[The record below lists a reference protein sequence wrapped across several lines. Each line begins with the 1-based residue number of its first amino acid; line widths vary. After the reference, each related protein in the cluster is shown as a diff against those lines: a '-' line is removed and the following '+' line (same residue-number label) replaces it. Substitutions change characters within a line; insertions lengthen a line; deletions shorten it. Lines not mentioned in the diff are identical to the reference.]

1 MLSYDSYP
9 ETFIALDLETTGLDP
24 QKDEIFEIGA
34 VKIIVGKTS
43 EVFSE
48 LVLIHNPLPFG
59 IRKLTGIQE
68 SDLKDKP
75 SIQEILPK
83 LERFLEKDP
92 LVLHNPSFDLSFLDK
107 NGLKIVNTVYDTL
120 ELSRILL
127 PTLKNHKL
135 KTLLEVFHIQEEQ
148 SHRAVD
154 DAEGV
159 AKLFLSLLKLL
170 DELEPETLDRIL
182 RLVRPVRFSEKELF
196 EIAVKRSFE
205 KALIRKKKIVGDPEI
220 VSGHELPLQPTNTIG
235 SGKLKEKKEIIP
247 LDPKEAEGFFQQ
259 GGLLSKSL
267 SGYESRREQAEM
279 ATSVTEAFNQK
290 QYLIAEAGTG
300 TGKSL
305 AYLIPSI
312 LWACRNG
319 ERVIL
324 STNTKNLQDQLF
336 YKDLPLLKKIMEEE
350 FRVTLLKGRS
360 NYLCP
365 KRWKEILRNPDLYL
379 SSEERIAILPLIL
392 LAEKTQTGDI
402 SENHGFHLEMNSG
415 LWAKLTC
422 PERNEKDSHQRCF
435 LTIAREAAQKSHLVI
450 VNHPLLLSD
459 LATENRIL
467 TPFTRL
473 VLDEAHN
480 LEKVATEH
488 LGIEVSFYRLK
499 RIIVRLQEGQRRGL
513 LPLLQNRVER
523 GRISG
528 KIKESLLRCLE
539 NLLQKIPE
547 TQEKGIAFFQIVS
560 SSLPSRKMR
569 YKPSDLFLEKIGEE
583 GDELYHV
590 LNKLESELET
600 LRKDLQDLKP
610 FQENLQDLEDVSY
623 ELHQYSKS
631 LGLLLFDLREDW
643 CYWAESREDPL
654 RSELHAVPVDVGP
667 LLAEELYKKMDSI
680 LFTSATL
687 TVASSFEFFMNRTGF
702 SRLDPDR
709 VDKISVGSSFSFPE
723 QTQLL
728 IPNYLPSPKSSNF
741 SQRVGE
747 IIRNAIL
754 STKRGTMILTTS
766 YDLIN
771 FLDQQLRR
779 RLEEN
784 GIELLVQGKSGSRR
798 GILEIFKEEKNSC
811 LLGTDSFWEGVDVPG
826 ESLELLILT
835 KLPFPV
841 PDDPIVEARCETLE
855 KKGLDPFASFMIPTA
870 AIRLRQG
877 FGRLIRTR
885 NDRGV
890 VLLLDNRVIRNSYGE
905 FFLNSLPVEPVI
917 CSSEEEVL
925 KALSDFWR

>member
-1 MLSYDSYP
+1 
-9 ETFIALDLETTGLDP
+9 
-24 QKDEIFEIGA
+24 
-34 VKIIVGKTS
+34 
-43 EVFSE
+43 
-48 LVLIHNPLPFG
+48 
-59 IRKLTGIQE
+59 
-68 SDLKDKP
+68 
-75 SIQEILPK
+75 
-83 LERFLEKDP
+83 
-92 LVLHNPSFDLSFLDK
+92 
-107 NGLKIVNTVYDTL
+107 
-120 ELSRILL
+120 
-127 PTLKNHKL
+127 
-135 KTLLEVFHIQEEQ
+135 
-148 SHRAVD
+148 
-154 DAEGV
+154 
-159 AKLFLSLLKLL
+159 
-170 DELEPETLDRIL
+170 
-182 RLVRPVRFSEKELF
+182 
-196 EIAVKRSFE
+196 
-205 KALIRKKKIVGDPEI
+205 
-220 VSGHELPLQPTNTIG
+220 
-235 SGKLKEKKEIIP
+235 
-247 LDPKEAEGFFQQ
+247 
-259 GGLLSKSL
+259 
-267 SGYESRREQAEM
+267 M

-319 ERVIL
+319 ERVVL

-392 LAEKTQTGDI
+392 WAEKTQTGDI

-488 LGIEVSFYRLK
+488 LGIEVSFNRLK